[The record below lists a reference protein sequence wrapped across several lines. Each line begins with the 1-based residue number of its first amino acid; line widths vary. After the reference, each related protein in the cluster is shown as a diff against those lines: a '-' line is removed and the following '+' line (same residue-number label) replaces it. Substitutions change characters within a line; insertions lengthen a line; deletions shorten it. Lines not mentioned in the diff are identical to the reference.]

1 MANVRQGLLDF
12 INTLQ
17 AIVSWGDAVSAEA
30 QLLALYN
37 TEQANLEL
45 QTGTILETHGIF
57 FYEERYGSI
66 GPLGRLGSQKC
77 YPRAKPP
84 SENDGLYPVGD
95 EPAEEFFD
103 LTDPLQKRKRPSHD
117 TLPPLDLPPLP
128 ESIEEVPKAREF
140 QLQQPSGVLPQTPLR

>member
-1 MANVRQGLLDF
+1 MLTASHLLAANLRNLEQFFEQYEATRETRAAAQVNLNFQMDRVKVGLLQY

-30 QLLALYN
+30 QLLSLYN

-45 QTGTILETHGIF
+45 QTGTILETHGVF
-57 FYEERYGSI
+57 FFEERYGSI
-66 GPLGRLGSQKC
+66 GPLGCLGDQKC

-84 SENDGLYPVGD
+84 SENDSLYPSGD

-103 LTDPLQKRKRPSHD
+103 LTDPLLERKRA
-117 TLPPLDLPPLP
+117 
-128 ESIEEVPKAREF
+128 K
-140 QLQQPSGVLPQTPLR
+140 